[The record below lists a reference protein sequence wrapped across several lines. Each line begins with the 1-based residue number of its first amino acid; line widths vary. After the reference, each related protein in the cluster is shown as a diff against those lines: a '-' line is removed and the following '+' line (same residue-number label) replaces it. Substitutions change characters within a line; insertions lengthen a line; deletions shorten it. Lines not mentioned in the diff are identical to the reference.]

1 MVALFILYNHSR
13 TVLSIIIHLILPTF
27 TYTII
32 IHSSIMAS
40 QDAPDLGGDA
50 FDSME
55 DLGFLEV
62 AELSLDEP
70 EFENDL
76 INDN

>member
-13 TVLSIIIHLILPTF
+13 TILSIIINLILPTF

-40 QDAPDLGGDA
+40 QDAPDLGEYA

-55 DLGFLEV
+55 DLGLLEV

-70 EFENDL
+70 EFENDS